1 MSSTPKRI
9 AVIGAGAAGLSAAFD
24 LLKQGHT
31 VTVFEASD
39 KPGGLAAGFK
49 QPTWNWT
56 VEKFYHHWFASDA
69 DMLALARN
77 NITDRG
83 LDDRVWTLHG
93 DVARIP
99 LPDNSTN
106 LAVSRGSVFFWDKP
120 ALAFA
125 EIHRVLAP
133 GGRAV
138 IGGGFGSAELKE
150 QISRTMEAR
159 DKEPGQWRA
168 KLKRNLSTE
177 TGQTYESALREAG
190 VTDFGIELSEE
201 TGFWITIGK

>member
-1 MSSTPKRI
+1 MAINAQEFDRI
-9 AVIGAGAAGLSAAFD
+9 AREVFAPIYPVIAGQI
-24 LLKQGHT
+24 LKRTGITQGHALD
-31 VTVFEASD
+31 VGCGS
-39 KPGGLAAGFK
+39 GYLGLALAG
-49 QPTWNWT
+49 Q
-56 VEKFYHHWFASDA
+56 SDLELTLFDQSE

-77 NITDRG
+77 NIADRA
-83 LDDRVWTLHG
+83 LDDRVRTLHG
-93 DVARIP
+93 DVTRIP
-99 LPDNSTN
+99 LPDNSIN

-168 KLKRNLSTE
+168 KLKKDLSTE
-177 TGQTYESALREAG
+177 TSQTYESALREAG

-201 TGFWITIGK
+201 RGFWITIGK

>member
-1 MSSTPKRI
+1 MAINAQEFDRI
-9 AVIGAGAAGLSAAFD
+9 AREVFAPIYPVIAGQI
-24 LLKQGHT
+24 LKRTGITRGHALD
-31 VTVFEASD
+31 VGCGS
-39 KPGGLAAGFK
+39 GYLGLALAG
-49 QPTWNWT
+49 Q
-56 VEKFYHHWFASDA
+56 SDLELTLFDQSE
-69 DMLALARN
+69 DMLTLARN
-77 NITDRG
+77 NIADRA
-83 LDDRVWTLHG
+83 LDDRVRTLHG

-99 LPDNSTN
+99 LPDNSIN

-177 TGQTYESALREAG
+177 TAQTYDSALREAG
-190 VTDFGIELSEE
+190 VTDFGIELNEE
-201 TGFWITIGK
+201 RGFWITIVK

>member
-1 MSSTPKRI
+1 MDINAQEFDRI
-9 AVIGAGAAGLSAAFD
+9 AREIFAPIYPVIAGQILRRTGITR
-24 LLKQGHT
+24 GHALD
-31 VTVFEASD
+31 VGCGS
-39 KPGGLAAGFK
+39 GYLGLALAG
-49 QPTWNWT
+49 Q
-56 VEKFYHHWFASDA
+56 SDLELTLFDQSE
-69 DMLALARN
+69 DMLALARK

-133 GGRAV
+133 GGKAV

-168 KLKRNLSTE
+168 KLKRNLSSDTAR
-177 TGQTYESALREAG
+177 TYESALREAD

>member
-1 MSSTPKRI
+1 MAINAQEFDRI
-9 AVIGAGAAGLSAAFD
+9 AREVFAPIYPVIAGQILRRTGIIR
-24 LLKQGHT
+24 GHALD
-31 VTVFEASD
+31 VGCGS
-39 KPGGLAAGFK
+39 GYLG
-49 QPTWNWT
+49 
-56 VEKFYHHWFASDA
+56 
-69 DMLALARN
+69 LALAGQSDLELTLFDQSEDMLSLARK

-177 TGQTYESALREAG
+177 TAQTYESALREAG

>member
-1 MSSTPKRI
+1 MAINAQEFDRI
-9 AVIGAGAAGLSAAFD
+9 AREVFAPIYPVIAGQILRRTGIIR
-24 LLKQGHT
+24 GHALD
-31 VTVFEASD
+31 VGCGS
-39 KPGGLAAGFK
+39 GYLG
-49 QPTWNWT
+49 
-56 VEKFYHHWFASDA
+56 
-69 DMLALARN
+69 LALAGQSDLELTLFDQSEDMLSLARK

-83 LDDRVWTLHG
+83 QDDRVWTLHG

-177 TGQTYESALREAG
+177 TAQTYESALREAG

>member
-1 MSSTPKRI
+1 MAINAQEFDRI
-9 AVIGAGAAGLSAAFD
+9 AREVFAPIYPVIAGQILRRTGITR
-24 LLKQGHT
+24 GHALD
-31 VTVFEASD
+31 VGCGS
-39 KPGGLAAGFK
+39 GYLG
-49 QPTWNWT
+49 
-56 VEKFYHHWFASDA
+56 
-69 DMLALARN
+69 LALAGQSDLELTLFDQSEDMLSLARK

-177 TGQTYESALREAG
+177 TAQTYESALREAG

>member
-1 MSSTPKRI
+1 MAINAQEFDRI
-9 AVIGAGAAGLSAAFD
+9 AREVFAPIYPVIAGQILRRTGIIR
-24 LLKQGHT
+24 GH
-31 VTVFEASD
+31 ALDIGCGS
-39 KPGGLAAGFK
+39 GYLG
-49 QPTWNWT
+49 
-56 VEKFYHHWFASDA
+56 
-69 DMLALARN
+69 LALAGQSDLELTLFDQSEDMLSLARK

-177 TGQTYESALREAG
+177 TAQTYESALREAG